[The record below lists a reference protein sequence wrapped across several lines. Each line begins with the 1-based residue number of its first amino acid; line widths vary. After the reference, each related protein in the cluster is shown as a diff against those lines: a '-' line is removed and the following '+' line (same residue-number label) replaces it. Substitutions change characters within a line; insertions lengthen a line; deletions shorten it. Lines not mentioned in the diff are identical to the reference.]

1 MIPFLSSRFGSVGR
15 SIVRRFFLFVDTFP
29 VNALSRIRRRMDGCV
44 SRSRRAKT
52 DGDDARR
59 DARWIALPSLFLFL
73 SLSSSSPRRRVL
85 VVALSRA
92 PSTPRTHK
100 ANPIPRAVGR
110 SRSVAVGRGR
120 GPTTRGVSRVATRR
134 SIHRSIGPTG
144 RSAPARDGTAARARV
159 GVRTSGRSVGRT
171 FERRTRGRT
180 RDEMNAATRREGR
193 GSRGGMPNPT
203 PYIPSSA
210 VCRVRFMGNGVGC
223 VWGWGW
229 TSVVPGDGV
238 VVWW

>member
-1 MIPFLSSRFGSVGR
+1 MDRSS
-15 SIVRRFFLFVDTFP
+15 FP
-29 VNALSRIRRRMDGCV
+29 
-44 SRSRRAKT
+44 
-52 DGDDARR
+52 
-59 DARWIALPSLFLFL
+59 LPLPL
-73 SLSSSSPRRRVL
+73 SLVVESSSSSPRRR
-85 VVALSRA
+85 ALARA
-92 PSTPRTHK
+92 VDTAHTHT
-100 ANPIPRAVGR
+100 NPIPRAVGR

-229 TSVVPGDGV
+229 ISSRGM
-238 VVWW
+238 VWWCGGD